1 MSPTRVTTRGSAT
14 EEVNVAACVDKI
26 DQLMKRNRHASR
38 TGDSPKDSTPTEEEI
53 PSRTPG
59 SSHDDDINPDA
70 LKLWNQMFKSR
81 DFVAIAAKSDF
92 FHTRVKKILKI
103 EQVQKVADHLQEDI
117 NNRKSDFIK
126 SKETDITKLR
136 LSLQVL

>member
-1 MSPTRVTTRGSAT
+1 MSTTRVTTRNSAT

-38 TGDSPKDSTPTEEEI
+38 TEDSPKDSTPSEEEI

-70 LKLWNQMFKSR
+70 LKLWNQLFKSR

-92 FHTRVKKILKI
+92 FHTRVKKILTI
-103 EQVQKVADHLQEDI
+103 GQV
-117 NNRKSDFIK
+117 
-126 SKETDITKLR
+126 
-136 LSLQVL
+136 